1 MSFRFTHRRGFTLV
15 ELLVVIAIIGVL
27 VALLLPAVQSA
38 RESARRSACMN
49 KVKQLGLA
57 YQNYSDS
64 YRRVPRLHHG
74 TGLNDAGGAS
84 LSGTSSKRGNAFWE
98 LMPFLEQESLYT
110 LARGDLYYGVS
121 PRPYTRSMAELVCS
135 TDDRQRSYGTAWM
148 YGNYAINFQVAGR
161 PEYGNNIVGTSCA
174 NAGSASYV
182 NDDPGQSNLTPRTE
196 LGRLFTD
203 GASKTLVFGEKYR
216 HCRASNTG
224 SGNSWGHGAWDMKFM
239 PVFAYGS
246 RNGATAFADCGSASG
261 HKPVGPES
269 KPQPTGSTVSTEGT
283 NTCAS
288 SRTQAIHSDS
298 MTAGFADG
306 SVRMIATSIDGATWW
321 ALCTPNQGDV
331 LGNF

>member
-1 MSFRFTHRRGFTLV
+1 MSLAFLHRRAFTLV

-38 RESARRSACMN
+38 RESARRSACTN

-57 YQNYSDS
+57 YQNYSDA
-64 YRRVPRLHHG
+64 YRRVPPLHHG
-74 TGLNDAGGAS
+74 TGLSDAAGAS
-84 LSGTSSKRGNAFWE
+84 LSSTSSKRGNAFWE
-98 LMPFLEQESLYT
+98 LMPFLEQASLYT

-121 PRPYTRSMAELVCS
+121 PRPYTRIMPDLVCS
-135 TDDRQRSYGTAWM
+135 TDDRQRSYGTSWM

-161 PEYGNNIVGTSCA
+161 PEFGNNIVGTSCDG
-174 NAGSASYV
+174 NYV

-203 GASKTLVFGEKYR
+203 GTSKTIVFGEKYR
-216 HCRASNTG
+216 HCLASNTG
-224 SGNSWGHGAWDMKFM
+224 GGNIWGHGAWDMKWM

-246 RNGATAFADCGSASG
+246 RNGVTAFANCGSASG
-261 HKPVGPES
+261 YKPVGPES
-269 KPQPTGSTVSTEGT
+269 KPQPTGGVVSALGT
-283 NTCAS
+283 ATCAS
-288 SRTQAIHSDS
+288 SRTQAIHSDN

-306 SVRMIATSIDGATWW
+306 SVRMTATGIDGDTWW

-331 LGNF
+331 PGNF